1 MLFLAIIIL
10 LTSLAIASVAAYFSV
25 IGLSMLFVGSGI
37 SIIVMGIALEVGKLI
52 TVTVLKQLWE
62 KLGFLLKTYLLIAS
76 IALSVITSIGVY
88 GYLSNGYNS
97 TSIKINT
104 LTENRQ
110 LIETR
115 ISSLKEE
122 NEKLVNY
129 KPQTKVADDTSKNKS
144 DFVAQKIN
152 LITQNELKIKE
163 LFSSIEKDKRSV
175 LDQQQTAKNIL
186 DEQVNRELAQIPTFN
201 NRLQILDREVQTWLD
216 QGTGGLFRQNGLEKA
231 RLVKESQQKER
242 DAIDQQIKQIQNN
255 VEVLRQNY
263 TKAIN
268 EVELKVS
275 AQIKQTE
282 ANIQK
287 IEQQILNDK
296 QQIADFQNKTDTI
309 IVEENLKNEEKVKEN
324 KSQIKLNDEEIV
336 KLNDKI
342 KEINQ
347 QINSTDVGTFKFIAK
362 NFNLELDKTVNWFI
376 IAIISVFDPLAVMLL
391 LCFNQILR
399 LRKNKPVE
407 ITPPVITP
415 QPITTIFQ
423 PLTTTPQ
430 LSTAVE
436 DDDWYQHTLP
446 NNKVEFKDYP
456 QK

>member
-76 IALSVITSIGVY
+76 IALSAITSIGVY
-88 GYLSNGYNS
+88 GYLSNGYNA

-110 LIETR
+110 LIESR

-129 KPQTKVADDTSKNKS
+129 KPQTKVSDDTSKNKS

-152 LITQNELKIKE
+152 LITQNESKIKE

-201 NRLQILDREVQTWLD
+201 NRLQILDKEVQTWLD

-231 RLVKESQQKER
+231 RQVKESQQKER

-275 AQIKQTE
+275 TQIKQTE

-296 QQIADFQNKTDTI
+296 QQISDFQNKTDTI
-309 IVEENLKNEEKVKEN
+309 IVEENLKIEEKVKEN

-342 KEINQ
+342 KEIND

-415 QPITTIFQ
+415 QPITTISQ
-423 PLTTTPQ
+423 PLTTTPP

-436 DDDWYQHTLP
+436 DDDWYQHILP